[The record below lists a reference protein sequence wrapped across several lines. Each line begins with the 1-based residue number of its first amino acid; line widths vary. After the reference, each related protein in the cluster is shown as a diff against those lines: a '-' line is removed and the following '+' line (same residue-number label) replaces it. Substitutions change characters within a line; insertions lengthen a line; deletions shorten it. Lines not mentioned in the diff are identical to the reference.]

1 MTDTITLQNNP
12 IEYISYI
19 LILLGGLNW
28 LVIGLLNK
36 DYVAVYSGAYAK
48 YIYILVGIAALYM
61 LAKKIMEIYQKQ

>member
-12 IEYISYI
+12 IEFISYI

-36 DYVAVYSGAYAK
+36 DYVAVYSGAYTK